1 MIEKL
6 RESTSVC
13 DISKCV
19 TNQTKEL
26 ILRAFPE
33 KGEEGLEYT
42 SPVKF
47 GNSPGK
53 FLERRCGSATS
64 FILLL
69 LPIIVDLQTS
79 HESRPNHIVCLRKA
93 VEKLRSFT
101 RIGTKLLHNRNLS
114 VFPLAREILEH
125 TGVKIEKIGIVLNK

>member
-53 FLERRCGSATS
+53 FLERRCGSATPPPS
-64 FILLL
+64 
-69 LPIIVDLQTS
+69 IVDLQTS

-101 RIGTKLLHNRNLS
+101 RIVIKLLHNRNLS

-125 TGVKIEKIGIVLNK
+125 TGVKIEKLGVVLNK